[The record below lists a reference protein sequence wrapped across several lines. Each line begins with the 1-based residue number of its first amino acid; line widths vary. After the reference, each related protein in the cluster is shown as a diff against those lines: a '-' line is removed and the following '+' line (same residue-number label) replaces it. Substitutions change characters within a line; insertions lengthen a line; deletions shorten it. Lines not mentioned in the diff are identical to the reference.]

1 MLQEQLVLP
10 IGATVQHPDGGRY
23 VIEDLL
29 GKGGFGAVYLVKD
42 RRFKER
48 LFALKEVID
57 PNRQDRERFFFEAE
71 VLKRMNHRSLPHV
84 YQVFESKNL
93 KRVYML
99 MDYVQGRDLAALL
112 KEQPNQRFPLPLVV
126 AIMAPIVDAL
136 SYLQDQDP
144 PIVHR
149 DIKRANII
157 VPMKG
162 GEVVLVDFGL
172 AMEISK

>member
-1 MLQEQLVLP
+1 
-10 IGATVQHPDGGRY
+10 
-23 VIEDLL
+23 
-29 GKGGFGAVYLVKD
+29 
-42 RRFKER
+42 
-48 LFALKEVID
+48 
-57 PNRQDRERFFFEAE
+57 
-71 VLKRMNHRSLPHV
+71 MNYRSLPHV

-149 DIKRANII
+149 DIKPANII

-162 GEVVLVDFGL
+162 GEAVLVDFGL